1 MVGIVA
7 LFINDAP
14 KPIFIVTPFKES
26 HVQATVICAKKS
38 KLQLRTRSGGHD
50 YEGLSYTS
58 HQKFVLIDLSN
69 FKSIKIDIENN
80 FAWVETG
87 ATLGEL
93 YYEIAKKSSVHGFPA
108 GSCPTVGVGGH
119 ISGGGFGTMLR
130 KYGLAADRVVDAKIV
145 DVNGDVLNRN
155 TMGEDLFWAI
165 RGGGGASFGVI
176 LSWKLELVSVPQTV
190 TVFSVAMTLK
200 QNGSKVFQKWQ
211 NLSHSLHQDIFLHT
225 VIKVGGFDGENRA
238 IQLSFTGLYL
248 GRINQLLP
256 LMNDGFPELGL
267 TADTCEELTWIQ
279 SVMYF
284 ANFRVNDSTNLL
296 INRTAQFKG
305 FFKAKSDYVKEPISE
320 LGLKGLYRRVLEQE
334 TSMLIL
340 TPYGGKMSEIS
351 DSETPFPHRRGYIYK
366 IQYIVTWDEEEDTQG
381 HMGWI
386 RELYA
391 YITPF
396 VSMCPRAAYYNYRDL
411 DLGRIENSNIGYKHG
426 TIWGWKYFNGNFDRL
441 MKVKTVVDPDNF
453 FNDEQSIPV
462 LSSH

>member
-1 MVGIVA
+1 
-7 LFINDAP
+7 
-14 KPIFIVTPFKES
+14 
-26 HVQATVICAKKS
+26 
-38 KLQLRTRSGGHD
+38 
-50 YEGLSYTS
+50 
-58 HQKFVLIDLSN
+58 
-69 FKSIKIDIENN
+69 
-80 FAWVETG
+80 
-87 ATLGEL
+87 
-93 YYEIAKKSSVHGFPA
+93 
-108 GSCPTVGVGGH
+108 
-119 ISGGGFGTMLR
+119 MLR

-145 DVNGDVLNRN
+145 D
-155 TMGEDLFWAI
+155 DLFWAI

-211 NLSHSLHQDIFLHT
+211 NLSHSLHQDI
-225 VIKVGGFDGENRA
+225 
-238 IQLSFTGLYL
+238 GLYL

-366 IQYIVTWDEEEDTQG
+366 IQYIVT
-381 HMGWI
+381 
-386 RELYA
+386 
-391 YITPF
+391 
-396 VSMCPRAAYYNYRDL
+396 
-411 DLGRIENSNIGYKHG
+411 HG

>member
-1 MVGIVA
+1 
-7 LFINDAP
+7 
-14 KPIFIVTPFKES
+14 
-26 HVQATVICAKKS
+26 
-38 KLQLRTRSGGHD
+38 
-50 YEGLSYTS
+50 
-58 HQKFVLIDLSN
+58 
-69 FKSIKIDIENN
+69 
-80 FAWVETG
+80 
-87 ATLGEL
+87 
-93 YYEIAKKSSVHGFPA
+93 
-108 GSCPTVGVGGH
+108 
-119 ISGGGFGTMLR
+119 MLR

-267 TADTCEELTWIQ
+267 TADTCEELTWIH
-279 SVMYF
+279 
-284 ANFRVNDSTNLL
+284 FRVNDSTNLL

-351 DSETPFPHRRGYIYK
+351 DSETPFPHRRG
-366 IQYIVTWDEEEDTQG
+366 
-381 HMGWI
+381 I

>member
-1 MVGIVA
+1 
-7 LFINDAP
+7 
-14 KPIFIVTPFKES
+14 
-26 HVQATVICAKKS
+26 
-38 KLQLRTRSGGHD
+38 
-50 YEGLSYTS
+50 
-58 HQKFVLIDLSN
+58 
-69 FKSIKIDIENN
+69 
-80 FAWVETG
+80 
-87 ATLGEL
+87 
-93 YYEIAKKSSVHGFPA
+93 
-108 GSCPTVGVGGH
+108 
-119 ISGGGFGTMLR
+119 MLR

-145 DVNGDVLNRN
+145 DVN
-155 TMGEDLFWAI
+155 
-165 RGGGGASFGVI
+165 
-176 LSWKLELVSVPQTV
+176 
-190 TVFSVAMTLK
+190 
-200 QNGSKVFQKWQ
+200 WQ

-267 TADTCEELTWIQ
+267 TADTC
-279 SVMYF
+279 
-284 ANFRVNDSTNLL
+284 
-296 INRTAQFKG
+296 
-305 FFKAKSDYVKEPISE
+305 
-320 LGLKGLYRRVLEQE
+320 GLYRRVLEQE

>member
-1 MVGIVA
+1 
-7 LFINDAP
+7 

-58 HQKFVLIDLSN
+58 HQK
-69 FKSIKIDIENN
+69 SIKIDIENN

-93 YYEIAKKSSVHGFPA
+93 YYEIAKKS
-108 GSCPTVGVGGH
+108 T
-119 ISGGGFGTMLR
+119 
-130 KYGLAADRVVDAKIV
+130 
-145 DVNGDVLNRN
+145 
-155 TMGEDLFWAI
+155 
-165 RGGGGASFGVI
+165 
-176 LSWKLELVSVPQTV
+176 
-190 TVFSVAMTLK
+190 
-200 QNGSKVFQKWQ
+200 
-211 NLSHSLHQDIFLHT
+211 
-225 VIKVGGFDGENRA
+225 
-238 IQLSFTGLYL
+238 
-248 GRINQLLP
+248 
-256 LMNDGFPELGL
+256 
-267 TADTCEELTWIQ
+267 
-279 SVMYF
+279 
-284 ANFRVNDSTNLL
+284 NFRVNDSTNLL

>member
-1 MVGIVA
+1 
-7 LFINDAP
+7 
-14 KPIFIVTPFKES
+14 
-26 HVQATVICAKKS
+26 
-38 KLQLRTRSGGHD
+38 

-108 GSCPTVGVGGH
+108 GSCPTVGV
-119 ISGGGFGTMLR
+119 MLR

-200 QNGSKVFQKWQ
+200 QNGSK
-211 NLSHSLHQDIFLHT
+211 
-225 VIKVGGFDGENRA
+225 
-238 IQLSFTGLYL
+238 
-248 GRINQLLP
+248 
-256 LMNDGFPELGL
+256 
-267 TADTCEELTWIQ
+267 
-279 SVMYF
+279 
-284 ANFRVNDSTNLL
+284 